1 MKSKW
6 VVVLLAVAIC
16 ALVFG
21 VYIWK
26 NMYVSANSV
35 INDRFAPIP
44 EVLQEGQDFTAV
56 LQGLQTHGNVP
67 ITVNSGEMGT
77 TNPFE

>member
-6 VVVLLAVAIC
+6 AVVLLAVIIC
-16 ALVFG
+16 GLVFG
-21 VYIWK
+21 IYIWK
-26 NMYVSANSV
+26 SMYVSANSV
-35 INDRFAPIP
+35 LNSRFAPVP
-44 EVLQEGQDFTAV
+44 EVLQDGQDFTAV

-67 ITVNSGEMGT
+67 ITINSNEMGT